1 MGLQRVGHDQPTEK
15 QQENYSAIKRNEI
28 LPFATMWMDL
38 ENIIWPLLFERLGV
52 CVHLP
57 LEGFEFMQDPILEP
71 FC

>member
-38 ENIIWPLLFERLGV
+38 ENIILIEMLSVICG
-52 CVHLP
+52 
-57 LEGFEFMQDPILEP
+57 I
-71 FC
+71 